1 MKIFYSCL
9 SKSWGGMEMFTLTA
23 IKQLLSRNI
32 QVELLCAKESRIH
45 IEARSIG
52 IIIHPIKLS
61 GAIHPYATIKVTSII
76 RRSNF
81 DLVHTQAS
89 KDLWLLAPALKLL
102 GSKIPLLL
110 TKQVGSY
117 IVKKDILHKW
127 IYKRVTYAI
136 AISNVIKQNLI
147 DTCPIESN
155 NVILLHN
162 GIDTRKFDSSRND
175 LKEVRKEFQ
184 IKQGEIVIGMM
195 ARFSPGKGHEDF
207 LEAANILTKKYSHL
221 KFIITGEASR
231 GEGNY
236 AESIK
241 KLASDMGLM
250 NVIFAG
256 YRPDTPDVLNS
267 LDIFVFPSH
276 NEALGIALIEAMA
289 MSKPSVCS
297 NSDGVL
303 DIAIDGETSLLFE
316 TKNAEDLS
324 NKIEELINSNQ
335 MRIKLGQGARKRV
348 VKKFDIELLTSEIIN
363 IYERSINKEND

>member
-1 MKIFYSCL
+1 MKVFYSCL

-32 QVELLCAKESRIH
+32 QVELLCAKDSRIH

-52 IIIHPIKLS
+52 IIIHPIKFS
-61 GAIHPYATIKVTSII
+61 GAFNPYATIKVTSII
-76 RRSNF
+76 RRGNF
-81 DLVHTQAS
+81 DIVHTQAS
-89 KDLWLLAPALKLL
+89 KDLWLLVPALKLL

-136 AISNVIKQNLI
+136 AISNVIRQNLI
-147 DTCPIESN
+147 DTCPIDSKY
-155 NVILLHN
+155 ILLLHN
-162 GIDTRKFDSSRND
+162 GIDIRKFDPSRND
-175 LKEVRKEFQ
+175 LKDVRNEFQ
-184 IKQGEIVIGMM
+184 IKPNEIIIGMM

-207 LEAANILTKKYSHL
+207 LEAANILSKRYSHL
-221 KFIITGEASR
+221 KFLITGEASR
-231 GEGNY
+231 GEGGY

-241 KLASDMGLM
+241 KLSNELNLK
-250 NVIFAG
+250 NVIFTG

-289 MSKPSVCS
+289 MAKPSVCS

-303 DIAIDGETSLLFE
+303 DIAIEGETSLLFE
-316 TKNAEDLS
+316 TKDPEDLAD
-324 NKIEELINSNQ
+324 KIDKLINSNQ
-335 MRIKLGQGARKRV
+335 LCLKLGLGARNRV
-348 VKKFDIELLTSEIIN
+348 VNKFDLELLTNDIIS
-363 IYERSINKEND
+363 IYERSINND